1 MMVGCTAMSGNIF
14 DILADQRIASAL
26 TRGEFDNLPGA
37 GRPLVFADDLFTTPE
52 QRMANHVLK
61 NAGFTPREVLVR
73 KEIARL
79 RKEIAARAEHDEERQ
94 HLRRRLGAL
103 LVQLAH
109 TH

>member
-1 MMVGCTAMSGNIF
+1 MASTLF
-14 DILADQRIASAL
+14 DILADQKIAGAL
-26 TRGEFDNLPGA
+26 SRGEFDDLPGA
-37 GRPLVFADDLFTTPE
+37 GRPLVFDDEPFTTPE

-79 RKEIAARAEHDEERQ
+79 RKEIAARTEDDEERH

-109 TH
+109 AR